1 MDKQTEHDE
10 KKRKQVNA
18 YRAGLIC
25 IISSMVLMALWGW
38 TPLKQIIPG
47 LTVLIL
53 FLVLVILAVG
63 FTLLSLIRGVQVRSL
78 KAAIDDQ

>member
-47 LTVLIL
+47 
-53 FLVLVILAVG
+53 VLVILAVG